1 MIIEG
6 CTQVSTFTARS
17 ELYPTFPTRIV
28 SWCTIMALTPM
39 PREVRCVGPEN
50 RFDKID
56 KIAKLTGKKIHM

>member
-1 MIIEG
+1 
-6 CTQVSTFTARS
+6 
-17 ELYPTFPTRIV
+17 
-28 SWCTIMALTPM
+28 MALTPM